1 MIVTFTRGKKGLCLP
16 LTLPATPAEIE
27 SAFAELDSI
36 SKKNEATRIN
46 SIIGPGAFLEGYLKN
61 KTVNLDFSLGHLNEL
76 AKKVDGMSEN
86 GIHKF
91 EGALYAESVNG
102 IEDIIQLADSLE
114 NYIFIN
120 GVTTEKDLGKFLVD
134 TGYKGFPEK
143 VRPYLDYAAIGAE
156 YCAER
161 GGAFTASGFTLRR
174 RDMEALSPKK
184 TEWWKPIFR
193 AYLQTPAW
201 QSKSSKPYAM
211 DLPATS
217 EQLRTAQNEL
227 AVPALEEA
235 ELLRAECLFNNLEP
249 YIPLEEPD
257 FAQLRD
263 LSVILS
269 AAMDD
274 YGKSLVLAVYE
285 MKRPQD
291 LTQACELSQ
300 EIWRY
305 ELVDNVEDYGKNALY
320 ELCEDQEIVDT
331 LDGFMDW
338 DSFGRHMLEEDGL
351 VFTEHGYIRLPDPD
365 TPEMEQTMSF
375 G

>member
-1 MIVTFTRGKKGLCLP
+1 MLILNLTRGRSKWRIP
-16 LTLPATPAEIE
+16 LSLPATPGEIAEAY
-27 SAFAELDSI
+27 SQLDQI
-36 SKKNEATRIN
+36 SEKERSTRIA
-46 SIIGPGAFLEGYLKN
+46 SVISEVSFFDSFFRDKYPDSFDE
-61 KTVNLDFSLGHLNEL
+61 LNEL
-76 AKKVDGMSEN
+76 AQRLEKMNDQELRTLD
-86 GIHKF
+86 
-91 EGALYAESVNG
+91 GALNGESVSSVT
-102 IEDIIQLADSLE
+102 DILRIADNLKD
-114 NYIFIN
+114 YIFIN
-120 GVTTEKDLGKFLVD
+120 GVTTEKELGRFLVD
-134 TGYKGFPEK
+134 TGYRGFPEK

-161 GGAFTASGFTLRR
+161 GGAFTASGFTLRCR
-174 RDMEALSPKK
+174 YMESLLPRE

-201 QSKSSKPYAM
+201 QRKSSKPYAL

-217 EQLRTAQNEL
+217 EQICAAQNEL
-227 AVPALEEA
+227 EVPDLEEA
-235 ELLRAECLFNNLEP
+235 ELLRAECLFINLEP

-269 AAMDD
+269 ASMDD

-305 ELVDNVEDYGKNALY
+305 ELVDNVENYGKNALY

-331 LDGFMDW
+331 VDGFMDW

-351 VFTEHGYIRLPDPD
+351 VFTEHGYVRLPDPD